1 MSDWQKII
9 SYLRKEEQIILLV
22 HEKPDGDCLGSAL
35 ALGLHLK
42 DAGYLPLIYLPEPIP
57 GTYAFLP
64 GQELIEIHRNK
75 QLLTGKQVIAVDC
88 ADPGRIQYS
97 ISSDTVVINIDHHC
111 SNTSFGDFSI
121 VDSGAA
127 ATGEIIFQLLKE
139 SPLAVSPKTATCL
152 YVAIL
157 ADTGSFCYSNTTA
170 KTLHIAAELLELG
183 ADIESI
189 RDNFFDKRPLVELL
203 NIKLALTNLQFAGN
217 NRLAWSALS
226 YQELVENDLLHTD
239 TDSVINLM
247 RSVEGVEAAIIFRE
261 LEPGK
266 IKVSFRSQKQ
276 LDVNMLAGEFGG
288 GGHARAAG
296 CSLDGELDTI
306 ITKVINRA
314 QEYLDKEGELP
325 QSRVSFERSCNNG
338 RCC

>member
-1 MSDWQKII
+1 MSDWQRII
-9 SYLRKEEQIILLV
+9 SYLPKEEEIILLV

-42 DAGYLPLIYLPEPIP
+42 EAGFRPRLFLPEPIP
-57 GTYAFLP
+57 VTYAFLP
-64 GQELIEIHRNK
+64 GQELIEIYRNK
-75 QLLTGKQVIAVDC
+75 QVPQGRPIIAVDC
-88 ADPGRIQYS
+88 ADPGRIVY
-97 ISSDTVVINIDHHC
+97 ILPEDTPIINIDHHC

-121 VDSGAA
+121 VDPGAA
-127 ATGEIIFQLLKE
+127 ATGEMIFTLLKE
-139 SPLAVSPKTATCL
+139 SPLITSPQAATCL

-170 KTLHIAAELLELG
+170 ATLHIAAELLELG

-217 NRLAWSALS
+217 KRIAWSALS
-226 YQELVENDLLHTD
+226 YQELAEHDLLHTD

-261 LEPGK
+261 LVPGK

-276 LDVNMLAGEFGG
+276 INVNLLAGEFGG

-296 CSLDGELDTI
+296 CSIDGDLDKI

-314 QEYLDKEGELP
+314 KEYLDQEGELH
-325 QSRVSFERSCNNG
+325 QRGKTSERSCKDG
-338 RCC
+338 RSC